1 MIAEKVISN
10 TKRTETGEIIVTLF
24 EFCDISC
31 LFCNQDHTSM
41 VGVDTIK
48 EKLEP
53 IKLAIAEL
61 QTRGKTTF
69 TINIMGGEVFS
80 DKLPDSVYDDYL
92 ILVNSIR
99 EYCSDNNIE
108 VSVQFTTNFIFTKV
122 DRVKKFLAKS
132 KTSLY
137 TSYDPSGR
145 FNVDT
150 FEVFKR
156 NVKTFRRYIKSV
168 NVIMTKQNITRF
180 IDDNVPF
187 FDYLYDNFSIYFD
200 YYTPEKHMDILIP
213 KDVELRDFMI
223 HMYNNRP
230 NCNPFKDLESTIK
243 RSMSCMDTYTI
254 MPNSDFGR
262 CDILLK
268 DVIPIKLI
276 PSKKTLEQQWFD
288 DYKCLECEHF
298 NRCSLGCFLSN
309 HIKDARTQDEC
320 WLKQVYDYVDNKWN

>member
-31 LFCNQDHTSM
+31 LFCAQDHTSM

-53 IKLAIAEL
+53 IKSAIAEL

-80 DKLPDSVYDDYL
+80 DKLPDSVYDDYF

-108 VSVQFTTNFIFTKV
+108 VSVQFTTNFVFTKV
-122 DRVKKFLAKS
+122 DRVKSFLEKS

-150 FEVFKR
+150 FEVFKN
-156 NVKTFRRYIKSV
+156 NVKTFRQYIKSV

-180 IDDNVPF
+180 VDDNVPF

-200 YYTPEKHMDILIP
+200 YYTPEKHMDVLLP
-213 KDVELRDFMI
+213 KDIELRDFMI
-223 HMYNNRP
+223 HMYDTWP

-243 RSMSCMDTYTI
+243 RNMSCMDTYTI

-320 WLKQVYDYVDNKWN
+320 WLKEVYDYVDNKWN